1 MFETSKEV
9 VRPYDFKTN
18 ILCMNAGFIEVEQ
31 YSIVVTEA
39 KKGKTQFFQ
48 QMEEGSYNLMMEEE
62 KLLNIAMEN
71 CEEERQPFKVVT
83 EKEGGI
89 GQSLMAIDNETNQ
102 EEGKTVRQTS
112 SAVTVK
118 EDQSFI
124 LIKDTED
131 CVEFSVTIPSEL
143 ASLWEELMILEVRL
157 RNQQKSI
164 QDVKL
169 ELEKEDEEVVIA
181 GNDEKN
187 AEIYGEQGKSFMI
200 GELNIFYDQSY
211 ADMENE
217 EGKIVLKDNNE
228 EQISVKQKY
237 EVAEDNI
244 LEESYVSNDIKDERE
259 KLLKAV
265 M

>member
-1 MFETSKEV
+1 M
-9 VRPYDFKTN
+9 
-18 ILCMNAGFIEVEQ
+18 I
-31 YSIVVTEA
+31 
-39 KKGKTQFFQ
+39 
-48 QMEEGSYNLMMEEE
+48 
-62 KLLNIAMEN
+62 
-71 CEEERQPFKVVT
+71 
-83 EKEGGI
+83 
-89 GQSLMAIDNETNQ
+89 IDNETNQ

-143 ASLWEELMILEVRL
+143 DSLWEELMILEVRL

-164 QDVKL
+164 RDVTL

-200 GELNIFYDQSY
+200 NHMQIWRYGE
-211 ADMENE
+211 
-217 EGKIVLKDNNE
+217 
-228 EQISVKQKY
+228 
-237 EVAEDNI
+237 
-244 LEESYVSNDIKDERE
+244 
-259 KLLKAV
+259 
-265 M
+265 